1 MEVTNYQFGGEV
13 RPSIENTEHDGERTS
28 SNDRVPPSRFTTE
41 DGMPNLPQDEHKQEE
56 DAISLSKMEV
66 DGPIIIRVAAAFIS
80 RRITSI
86 ESQSLMEMTR
96 EDFEAAQEAMDAA
109 YEARKKL
116 SSTYRFVKDRL
127 AHAAFISRRITSIES
142 QSLMEMT
149 REDFEAAQEA
159 MDAAYEARKKLSST
173 YRFVKDRLAHA
184 HLFNDEEEEEEEEEE
199 DLTPGFPGL
208 GTLFG

>member
-127 AHAAFISRRITSIES
+127 AHA
-142 QSLMEMT
+142 
-149 REDFEAAQEA
+149 
-159 MDAAYEARKKLSST
+159 
-173 YRFVKDRLAHA
+173 
-184 HLFNDEEEEEEEEEE
+184 HLFNDEEEEEEEEEEE